1 MRCVNKPS
9 LAFNSRDLNAF
20 YEIYFKN
27 EIEKMIEEGKLY
39 KRGHQY
45 RKYSENSKAA
55 LMRKMRDA
63 VMDLSETPNLYM
75 KIEKK
80 DRNKREFRRMVI
92 DNFVV
97 LYTVDEKKKKVYI
110 AHMHYGR
117 RNYL

>member
-1 MRCVNKPS
+1 MDSKKEI
-9 LAFNSRDLNAF
+9 
-20 YEIYFKN
+20 YEIEFTEDCRDEIN
-27 EIEKMIEEGKLY
+27 EIYEYISEKLVE
-39 KRGHQY
+39 
-45 RKYSENSKAA
+45 ENSAKK

-97 LYTVDEKKKKVYI
+97 LYTVDENSKKVYI

>member
-1 MRCVNKPS
+1 
-9 LAFNSRDLNAF
+9 
-20 YEIYFKN
+20 
-27 EIEKMIEEGKLY
+27 
-39 KRGHQY
+39 
-45 RKYSENSKAA
+45 
-55 LMRKMRDA
+55 MRKMRDA

-97 LYTVDEKKKKVYI
+97 LYTVDENSKKVYI

>member
-1 MRCVNKPS
+1 MDSKKEI
-9 LAFNSRDLNAF
+9 
-20 YEIYFKN
+20 YEIEFTEDCRDEIN
-27 EIEKMIEEGKLY
+27 EIYEYISEKLVA
-39 KRGHQY
+39 
-45 RKYSENSKAA
+45 ENSAKK

-97 LYTVDEKKKKVYI
+97 LYTVDENSKKVYI
-110 AHMHYGR
+110 AHMYYGR

>member
-1 MRCVNKPS
+1 MDSKKEI
-9 LAFNSRDLNAF
+9 
-20 YEIYFKN
+20 YEIEFTEDCRDEIN
-27 EIEKMIEEGKLY
+27 EIYEYISEKLVA
-39 KRGHQY
+39 
-45 RKYSENSKAA
+45 ENSAKK

-75 KIEKK
+75 KIEKT

-97 LYTVDEKKKKVYI
+97 LYTVDESSKKVYI
-110 AHMHYGR
+110 AHMYYGR

>member
-1 MRCVNKPS
+1 MDSKKEI
-9 LAFNSRDLNAF
+9 
-20 YEIYFKN
+20 YEIEFTEDCRDEIN
-27 EIEKMIEEGKLY
+27 EIYEYISEKLVA
-39 KRGHQY
+39 
-45 RKYSENSKAA
+45 ENSAKK

-75 KIEKK
+75 KIGKK

-97 LYTVDEKKKKVYI
+97 LYTVDENSKKVYI

>member
-1 MRCVNKPS
+1 MDSKKEI
-9 LAFNSRDLNAF
+9 
-20 YEIYFKN
+20 YEIEFTEDCRDEIN
-27 EIEKMIEEGKLY
+27 EIYEYISEKLVA
-39 KRGHQY
+39 
-45 RKYSENSKAA
+45 ENSAKK

-97 LYTVDEKKKKVYI
+97 LYTVDENSKKVYI